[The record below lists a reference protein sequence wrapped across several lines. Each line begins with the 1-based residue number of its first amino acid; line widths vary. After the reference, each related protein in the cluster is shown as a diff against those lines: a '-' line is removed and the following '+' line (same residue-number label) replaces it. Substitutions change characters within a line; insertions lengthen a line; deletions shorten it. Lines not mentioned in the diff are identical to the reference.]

1 MITLSY
7 RAEAHERI
15 YRGLTQMPPFE
26 RALVAQALKNSP
38 AMLPID
44 GDVGREAD
52 QLRRDLLRG
61 CGDDP
66 G

>member
-1 MITLSY
+1 MIALSY

-15 YRGLTQMPPFE
+15 YQGLTQMPSFE
-26 RALVAQALKNSP
+26 CALVTQALKNSP

-52 QLRRDLLRG
+52 QLRRNLLRG
-61 CGDDP
+61 FGDDP

>member
-7 RAEAHERI
+7 RAEAQERI
-15 YRGLTQMPPFE
+15 CKGLTQMPPYE
-26 RALVAQALKNSP
+26 RALVASALKNSP
-38 AMLPID
+38 AMFPVD

-52 QLRRDLLRG
+52 QFRRDLLRG
-61 CGDDP
+61 CDDDA

>member
-15 YRGLTQMPPFE
+15 YQGLIQMPPFA
-26 RALVAQALKNSP
+26 RALVVQALKNSP

-44 GDVGREAD
+44 GDIGREAD

-61 CGDDP
+61 FGDDL

>member
-7 RAEAHERI
+7 RAEALERI
-15 YRGLTQMPPFE
+15 YQGLIDLHPLD
-26 RALVAQALKNSP
+26 RAMVAHALNNSL
-38 AMLPID
+38 AMLPLD

-61 CGDDP
+61 CDDDP
-66 G
+66 F